1 MYVMVALDFVPEQE
15 SNARDT
21 TFSLGEVAKKRLLNA
36 STSSLRNT
44 FYLTSKN
51 TIVKTMKEAQYC
63 IMETIIKNILGLPH
77 SLEMTLLNTIHQVVN
92 ISE

>member
-1 MYVMVALDFVPEQE
+1 MHEAVEAEQHLQHVYK
-15 SNARDT
+15 A
-21 TFSLGEVAKKRLLNA
+21 FKCF
-36 STSSLRNT
+36 TSSLINT

-63 IMETIIKNILGLPH
+63 IMETVVCWSVTAYCGYIKNILGLPH